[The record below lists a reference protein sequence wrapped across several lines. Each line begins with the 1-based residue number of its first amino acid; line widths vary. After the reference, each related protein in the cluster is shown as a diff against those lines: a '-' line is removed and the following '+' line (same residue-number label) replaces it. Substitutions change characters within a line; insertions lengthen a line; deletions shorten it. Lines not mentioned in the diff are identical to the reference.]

1 MYIVGILMNNGLPIF
16 PVVGREPGVLAR
28 ITSNRAMKVGNR
40 VASAHGLFLPG
51 YLAMSCFDLVRK
63 KQLKTK

>member
-28 ITSNRAMKVGNR
+28 IISNRAMKVGNW
-40 VASAHGLFLPG
+40 VALAHGLLLPG
-51 YLAMSCFDLVRK
+51 YLAMSCVDLVRK
-63 KQLKTK
+63 NQPKTK